1 MSEAFMSELEQTLD
15 SREVAEMI
23 EKEHSKLLRDLRRYE
38 EQFTEAKIGFSDF
51 FRESEYKDSTGRTL
65 PCYRITKKGCEFIAH
80 KLTGTKGTLFTARYI
95 NRFHEMENIIKGQ
108 QEKPL
113 PWFIKRFRGKYIVL
127 WRDFESVTGVNIEKW
142 KPHGWYETMKAE
154 QDYNAWATKDNI
166 IKEQF
171 EQEYGFDYGEDDCM
185 AYFSLSGAKKTLGLL
200 DRDGE
205 TEIERNSK
213 KLLLNEI
220 DRIKTQNRR
229 RLEGNSN
236 TEKRFFRG
244 AEYFQRQ
251 ICITLYGNEIEVKC

>member
-1 MSEAFMSELEQTLD
+1 MTELEQTLD

-23 EKEHSKLLRDLRRYE
+23 EKEHGKLLRDLRRYV

-51 FRESEYKDSTGRTL
+51 FRESEYKDSTGRIL

-95 NRFHEMENIIKGQ
+95 NRFHEMENILKGQ

-113 PWFIKRFRGKYIVL
+113 PWFIKRFRGKYIIL
-127 WRDFESVTGVNIEKW
+127 WRDFESVTGVNIRKW
-142 KPHGWYETMKAE
+142 KPYGWNECMKAG
-154 QDYNAWATKDNI
+154 QDFNGWKEKDNI

-185 AYFSLSGAKKTLGLL
+185 RYFSITGAKKVLSLL
-200 DRDGE
+200 DRDG
-205 TEIERNSK
+205 TKEIEQNSK
-213 KLLLNEI
+213 KLLLKEI
-220 DRIKTQNRR
+220 DRIVTENRR
-229 RLEGNSN
+229 KLENNSRK
-236 TEKRFFRG
+236 EKRFFRG
-244 AEYFQRQ
+244 AEYFPKQ